1 MLQGERKMIIK
12 AKVLPFHNDVIL
24 PPIFSNSH
32 KQYLIEKNKSEL
44 SKILRSKKPKNQKV
58 KRYLNK
64 VSEIKNIDNSKFM
77 KVLPSF
83 TNKADNI
90 NILITPSTVTHYHK

>member
-1 MLQGERKMIIK
+1 MIIK
-12 AKVLPFHNDVIL
+12 EKVLPFHNDVIL